1 MRLPYLPDFHE
12 EHCLDHIPFPFQLI
26 KRGSIG
32 RHVLILNIHCDK
44 GVSDYLFSMQLIC
57 LSFFRAT
64 FLRNEKSRVGLM
76 VTTAHKLYYI
86 TLFVKCN
93 IRFVRSLI
101 RCWFGLLSSGRI
113 ASAQTE
119 TTLVV
124 HCLKSYE
131 RARNFCR
138 LHDCQVKT
146 RSFPCANLNH
156 STTLSC
162 HVLIQRSLSHFS
174 VFYAERKITITV
186 IIFVHYHRSG

>member
-76 VTTAHKLYYI
+76 VRTAHKLYYI

-93 IRFVRSLI
+93 IKFVRSFVVDLVYYHQVEMLVL
-101 RCWFGLLSSGRI
+101 RLKPLSLCI
-113 ASAQTE
+113 ALNLTKELE
-119 TTLVV
+119 TFV
-124 HCLKSYE
+124 
-131 RARNFCR
+131 
-138 LHDCQVKT
+138 DCMIVK
-146 RSFPCANLNH
+146 
-156 STTLSC
+156 
-162 HVLIQRSLSHFS
+162 
-174 VFYAERKITITV
+174 
-186 IIFVHYHRSG
+186 